1 MKNFTRASILAT
13 VFSLFA
19 CVSTIQAQSV
29 ADVVDE
35 VQPRIVKIYGA
46 GGFAGLEAY
55 QSGFLISG
63 EGHVLTVFSYVL
75 DSDYVTVTL
84 DDGRRFEGKLVG
96 HDPRLDLAVLKIE
109 AQDLPHFNLDAT
121 ASLNA
126 GDRVLAF
133 SNLFGIA
140 FGEERASVLHGV
152 VSAKSPLT
160 ARRGAFKTPYRGPA
174 YILDAM
180 TNNPGAFGGAVTDS
194 QGRLAGLI
202 GKELRDSRTNAWLNY
217 ALPIEEL
224 LPSIDAIREGKL
236 APRDDLEN
244 AAMPVDPVTLQST
257 GLELVPDVLD
267 KTPPFVSYVRFDS
280 PAAKAGVRPDDLV
293 LFVNGQIVPSVAQF
307 RLEIA
312 QTDKADGLQLTLQ
325 RGDELVEAELVFA
338 DETES
343 VLDE

>member
-1 MKNFTRASILAT
+1 MTTRTTGSFVAT
-13 VFSLFA
+13 LLFA
-19 CVSTIQAQSV
+19 SLVCLSPLRAQSL
-29 ADVVDE
+29 AGVVDE
-35 VQPRIVKIYGA
+35 VQPKIVKIYGA

-75 DSDYVTVTL
+75 DTEPVGVTL
-84 DDGRRFEGKLVG
+84 DDGRRFDATLVG

-121 ASLNA
+121 ASLEA

-133 SNLFGIA
+133 SNLFEIA
-140 FGEERASVLHGV
+140 YGEENASVLHGV
-152 VSAKSPLT
+152 VAAKSPLT

-180 TNNPGAFGGAVTDS
+180 TNNPGAFGGAVTDH
-194 QGRLAGLI
+194 QGRLAALI

-224 LPSIDAIREGKL
+224 LPSIDAIRQGKL
-236 APRDDLEN
+236 APRDDLET
-244 AAMPVDPVTLQST
+244 ATAPVDPVTLEST
-257 GLELVPDVLD
+257 GLSLITDVLD
-267 KTPPFVSYVRFDS
+267 KTPPFVGFVRFQS

-293 LFVNGQIVPSVAQF
+293 LFVNGQIVPSVEQF
-307 RLEIA
+307 LLEIA
-312 QTDKADGLQLTLQ
+312 QTDKADGLELTLQ
-325 RGDELVEAELVFA
+325 RDEELVEAKLVF
-338 DETES
+338 DE
-343 VLDE
+343 